1 MSYMPGGSEQE
12 GGGFFDS
19 LSGIAGG
26 IAGGIGDAAR
36 SIGGGIGGGMG
47 PFFNPTPDIGP
58 IFDGG
63 FGIPD
68 FDFGGG
74 GGGGGPF
81 FNPTPELPTGLLDL
95 DFGLPTGLLDPGGGY
110 DNPWIM

>member
-1 MSYMPGGSEQE
+1 MLIDQPQQ
-12 GGGFFDS
+12 GGGLLDS
-19 LSGIAGG
+19 LGSL
-26 IAGGIGDAAR
+26 AGGIGRGISSGAGAVAEGL
-36 SIGGGIGGGMG
+36 GGLMGGGGMG

-63 FGIPD
+63 FSLPD

-81 FNPTPELPTGLLDL
+81 YNPTPELPTGLLDF
-95 DFGLPTGLLDPGGGY
+95 DMPGL
-110 DNPWIM
+110 DNPWLM